1 MGSPKIPAPP
11 PPSAEEQNLL
21 TKQGQLLDL
30 QINTIKDQ
38 TAQNKQLGLISAVSS
53 GLYKPVYDKDGNLTD
68 ATLDPAAVA
77 KMQEQFSQGADVQQK
92 LLDRYQKALDGTLPI
107 SEALNQQK
115 AEDFRLTSE
124 VASRRGASITGGSL
138 DEAAYT
144 PQNSTAASETVGQL
158 NRTYA
163 LRADNERLNVI
174 NSGVPQNPGAYS
186 LGTVGAANALSN
198 QTINATTQGIGATS
212 AVLDPYQKA
221 RDLEYQRTVNN
232 AALKSQDTAGKIQAG
247 VGAAASA
254 AAIAAAVI

>member
-1 MGSPKIPAPP
+1 MGSPKIPSPP

-21 TKQGQLLDL
+21 NKQGQLLDL
-30 QINTIKDQ
+30 QIKTIKEQ
-38 TAQNKQLGLISAVSS
+38 TAQNKEIGLVAAISS
-53 GLYKPVYDKDGNLTD
+53 GLYKPVYDKKGILVD
-68 ATLDPAAVA
+68 AVLDQTAVV
-77 KMQEQFSQGADVQQK
+77 KMQDEFAQGTEIQQK
-92 LLDRYQKALDGTLPI
+92 LLDRYQRALDGTLPV
-107 SEALNQQK
+107 SEALTQQK

-124 VASRRGASITGGSL
+124 VASRRGASITGANL

-144 PQNSTAASETVGQL
+144 PQHSTGASETVGQL

-163 LRADNERLNVI
+163 LRADQERLNVI
-174 NSGVPQNPGAYS
+174 NVGVPQNPGAYQ
-186 LGTVGAANALSN
+186 LQTIGAANTLSN

-232 AALKSQDTAGKIQAG
+232 AALQSQNQAGKIQAG

>member
-1 MGSPKIPAPP
+1 MGSPKIPSPP

-21 TKQGQLLDL
+21 NKQGQLLDL
-30 QINTIKDQ
+30 QIKTIKEQ
-38 TAQNKQLGLISAVSS
+38 TAQNKEIGFVAAISS
-53 GLYKPVYDKDGNLTD
+53 GLYKPIYDQKGNLTGV
-68 ATLDPAAVA
+68 TLDPTAVV
-77 KMQEQFSQGADVQQK
+77 KMQDEFAQGTEIQQK
-92 LLDRYQKALDGTLPI
+92 LLDRYQRAIDGTLPV
-107 SEALNQQK
+107 SEALMQQK

-124 VASRRGASITGGSL
+124 IASRRGASITGANL

-144 PQNSTAASETVGQL
+144 PQHSTGASETVGQL

-163 LRADNERLNVI
+163 LRADQERLNVI
-174 NSGVPQNPGAYS
+174 NAGVPQNPGAYQ
-186 LGTVGAANALSN
+186 LQTIGAANALSN

-232 AALKSQDTAGKIQAG
+232 AALQSQNQAGKIQAG

>member
-1 MGSPKIPAPP
+1 MGSPKIPSPP

-30 QINTIKDQ
+30 QIQTINE
-38 TAQNKQLGLISAVSS
+38 TSAQNKQMGLVAAVSS

-68 ATLDPAAVA
+68 VTLDPTAVV
-77 KMQEQFSQGADVQQK
+77 KMQEEFAQGTEVQQQ
-92 LLDRYQKALDGTLPI
+92 LLDRYQKALDGTLPV
-107 SEALNQQK
+107 SEALTQQK

-124 VASRRGASITGGSL
+124 VASRRGASITGGNL

-144 PQNSTAASETVGQL
+144 PQHSTGASETVGQL

-163 LRADNERLNVI
+163 LREDAERKSVI
-174 NSGVPQNPGAYS
+174 NAGPPQNS
-186 LGTVGAANALSN
+186 GTYQLQTLGAANALNN

-221 RDLEYQRTVNN
+221 RDQEYQRNANN
-232 AALKSQDTAGKIQAG
+232 AALKSQNQTGYIQAG
-247 VGAAASA
+247 LSA
-254 AAIAAAVI
+254 AAVAAAIM

>member
-30 QINTIKDQ
+30 QIKTINE
-38 TAQNKQLGLISAVSS
+38 TVSQNKQQGLIAAIAS
-53 GLYKPVYDKDGNLTD
+53 GLYKPVYDAQGNLTD
-68 ATLDPAAVA
+68 VTLDPTAVA
-77 KMQEQFSQGADVQQK
+77 KMQEEFAQGTEVQQK
-92 LLDRYQKALDGTLPI
+92 LLDRYQRALDGTLPV
-107 SEALNQQK
+107 SEALTQQK
-115 AEDFRLTSE
+115 AEDFRLTRE
-124 VASRRGASITGGSL
+124 VASRRGASITGANL

-144 PQNSTAASETVGQL
+144 PQHSTGASETVGQL

-163 LRADNERLNVI
+163 LRADQERLSVI
-174 NSGVPQNPGAYS
+174 NAGVPQNPGAYQLGS
-186 LGTVGAANALSN
+186 LGATNALN
-198 QTINATTQGIGATS
+198 TATINATTQGIGATS

-221 RDLEYQRTVNN
+221 RELEYQRITNN
-232 AALKSQDTAGKIQAG
+232 AALKSQDQAGKLQAG